1 MILQGERVIPASQER
16 TWAALNDPE
25 VLKAC
30 MQGCEVLERIGDNQ
44 FQAVMAVRIG
54 PVSAKF
60 KGKLEMTDIQ
70 VPNAYTIHFEGQG
83 GLAGFGKG
91 SAFVQLT
98 PEGQSTLLA
107 YKAEAKVGGKIAQ
120 IGSRLVDTAAAKIT
134 DDFFSAFMQH
144 FVDSSALAPE
154 LLPSTSIAP
163 MNGSGSAK
171 WWWVLALVLGCIALW
186 FWGVRN

>member
-1 MILQGERVIPASQER
+1 MIPASQER